1 MSSPEDSK
9 DKGSIFRS
17 LDGVTADHEAR
28 AVIYDARTDGQAG
41 IHPAAFTEIHTD
53 LGGGRPTSDQDSA
66 DAHLAQEKTQEE
78 QIQEAEKKG
87 YERGILETQNANK
100 AEFEQSL
107 LEAKELLAQMET
119 GFRNAEESLST
130 EAVLLALQIAEK
142 VIRKSLGK
150 DPAALAAN
158 VESFLG
164 TVDKAQPVRV
174 HCHPDS
180 AESLRAQMGRVAE
193 RLQIT
198 EWVVEEDHELQAGDL
213 LVSFGTATIDARVNH
228 RLERIEQALYR
239 ELGLESHEGNIQ

>member
-1 MSSPEDSK
+1 MSNPEDSK
-9 DKGSIFRS
+9 GKRDIFRS

-28 AVIYDARTDGQAG
+28 AVIYDARTEGHAG
-41 IHPAAFTEIHTD
+41 IQPAAFTEIHKD
-53 LGGGRPTSDQDSA
+53 LGGDGATSGRDPA
-66 DAHLAQEKTQEE
+66 DARVAQEKTQEE

-87 YERGILETQNANK
+87 YDRGILEAQNASK

-107 LEAKELLAQMET
+107 LEARELLAQMET
-119 GFRNAEESLST
+119 GFRNAEGSLST
-130 EAVLLALQIAEK
+130 EAVLLAMQIAEK

-164 TVDKAQPVRV
+164 PVDKAQPVRI

-193 RLQIT
+193 RLQIS
-198 EWVVEEDHELQAGDL
+198 EWVVEEDHELHAGDL
-213 LVSFGTATIDARVNH
+213 LVSFGPATIDARVNH